1 MTAQNKLQVL
11 SLFDGISC
19 GRVALDRAGKEV
31 GIYYSSEID
40 KTAIAIANFNF
51 PQDAENR
58 LGDILNWREWDI
70 DFSSIDLVLGG
81 FPCQSWSVGG
91 KQLGDRD
98 PRGMLFWTLLDI
110 TKHIQS
116 LNPHVT
122 FLFENVKMKKDFEE
136 YITLHTTSAL
146 GRVNNERNEFSNE
159 PSKLANERSKF
170 AKILIDSSLVSAQRR
185 KRYYW
190 TNIENITQP
199 EDRNVLLSDICHEFC
214 DVLDWEYL
222 QKYVVPY
229 DKSFILLE
237 KEVLRGKIGYFRKD
251 CQANRVY
258 DVYGKGVTLCGS
270 AGGGAAKMGQYL
282 FPVGDA
288 GRINKN
294 QNGRRIGPDK
304 KIGTLTGQDRHG
316 ILTDGYIRKLTP
328 IECERLQT
336 LPDNYTAYKQSGELV
351 SDSQRYK
358 VLGNGW
364 TVDVISRKRNKPLL
378 KQT

>member
-1 MTAQNKLQVL
+1 MKKEIVVL

-19 GRVALDRAGKEV
+19 GRVALHRAGKEV
-31 GIYYSSEID
+31 DTYYSSEID

-51 PQDAENR
+51 PEDAEHR
-58 LGDILNWREWDI
+58 LGDILKWREWDI

-110 TKHIQS
+110 TKHIQA
-116 LNPHVT
+116 LNPNVT
-122 FLFENVKMKKDFEE
+122 FLFENVMMKKDFEE

-146 GRVNNERNEFSNE
+146 GRVN
-159 PSKLANERSKF
+159 
-170 AKILIDSSLVSAQRR
+170 KILIDFSLVSAQRR

-190 TNIENITQP
+190 TSIENINQP
-199 EDRNVLLSDICHEFC
+199 EDRNILLSDICHEFC
-214 DVLDWEYL
+214 DSLEWEHL

-229 DKSFILLE
+229 DKSFTLLE

-288 GRINKN
+288 GRINKT
-294 QNGRRIGPDK
+294 QNGRRIGPDE
-304 KIGTLTGQDRHG
+304 KIGTLTQQDRHV
-316 ILTDGYIRKLTP
+316 ILTGGYIRKLTP

-336 LPDNYTAYKQSGELV
+336 LPDHYTSYKPSGELV

-364 TVDVISRKRNKPLL
+364 TVDVISHLFGYL
-378 KQT
+378 